1 MFLKPPTAAHFVCGL
16 YWIVSVLHQT
26 EGGIG
31 KSIPDTREISWD
43 PRDFQ
48 SFGGVL
54 TFSHHHHRE
63 WIRKSFPV
71 DREGL
76 TVLKS
81 ILLCWCWENGHCGI
95 HSVLEAH
102 LANIVCMSWVSSCDG
117 WHVSPNEL
125 PLPNTFG
132 AAMLSIDIF
141 DWLTVS
147 TYNQVKVWHFSRG
160 IFTLVRSCPTSW
172 EVVPPRET
180 SGGFDFSRGKNQT
193 KPTSHEEALNHTIL
207 TSHEEQNQTIPLLTS
222 IKTIPSLHLTS
233 IKNHTIPTSH
243 E

>member
-1 MFLKPPTAAHFVCGL
+1 M
-16 YWIVSVLHQT
+16 
-26 EGGIG
+26 
-31 KSIPDTREISWD
+31 
-43 PRDFQ
+43 
-48 SFGGVL
+48 
-54 TFSHHHHRE
+54 
-63 WIRKSFPV
+63 
-71 DREGL
+71 GL
-76 TVLKS
+76 TSRKPTENWKQRKVCENIEEQFPRKHWRTIYKKTLKKT
-81 ILLCWCWENGHCGI
+81 LK
-95 HSVLEAH
+95 
-102 LANIVCMSWVSSCDG
+102 NIFSTNAS
-117 WHVSPNEL
+117 L
-125 PLPNTFG
+125 Q
-132 AAMLSIDIF
+132 AMHGF
-141 DWLTVS
+141 A

-160 IFTLVRSCPTSW
+160 IFTLVRSCPISW